1 MGQIV
6 TAPQNWPFIV
16 ALGVMLGL
24 ALLETLIFLLG
35 GSLFGFVDDLLPD
48 SLDGDVD
55 VDVAAEADLSAP
67 SASSGMLEQVLGWFA
82 VGRVPFL
89 VIVIALLTSFGLIGL
104 TLQGVLRQMTGFPLP
119 ASLAA
124 IPALVGASFTTRWL
138 ALRIA
143 RIIPKEETS
152 AVSRDSFI
160 GRVATVTLGSARSGE
175 PTQARLTDSHGQAHY
190 VMVEP
195 DRASDVLVEGEH
207 VLLVSRSNG
216 VFRAIR
222 AENQAL
228 LGP

>member
-6 TAPQNWPFIV
+6 TAPQNWPFVV

-24 ALLETLIFLLG
+24 ALLETLILLLG

-48 SLDGDVD
+48 SPDGD

-67 SASSGMLEQVLGWFA
+67 GASSGMLAQVLGWFA

-89 VIVIALLTSFGLIGL
+89 VVMIALLTSFGLIGL
-104 TLQGVLRQMTGFPLP
+104 TLQAVLRQMTGYPLP

-160 GRVATVTLGSARSGE
+160 GRVATVTLGTARSGE
-175 PTQARLTDSHGQAHY
+175 PTQARLTDSHGQTHY

-195 DRASDVLVEGEH
+195 DRASDVCVEGER

>member
-1 MGQIV
+1 VGQIV
-6 TAPQNWPFIV
+6 TAPQNWPFVV

-24 ALLETLIFLLG
+24 AGLEMLVLLLG

-55 VDVAAEADLSAP
+55 VAAEADIGGPDS
-67 SASSGMLEQVLGWFA
+67 SSGMLDQILGWFA
-82 VGRVPFL
+82 VGQVPFL
-89 VIVIALLTSFGLIGL
+89 VVVIALLTSFGLLGL
-104 TLQGVLRQMTGFPLP
+104 ALQGVLANLTGYTLP

-124 IPALVGASFTTRWL
+124 IPAFVGASFSTRWL

-143 RIIPKEETS
+143 RLIPNAETS

-160 GRVATVTLGSARSGE
+160 GRVATITLGSARSGE
-175 PTQARLTDSHGQAHY
+175 PTQARLTDTHGQAHY

-195 DRASDVLVEGEH
+195 DHAAEVLAEGER
-207 VLLVSRSNG
+207 VLLVSRSNM

-228 LGP
+228 IDP

>member
-6 TAPQNWPFIV
+6 TAPHNWPFIV

-24 ALLETLIFLLG
+24 AVLETLILLLG
-35 GSLFGFVDDLLPD
+35 GSLLGFVDDLLPD
-48 SLDGDVD
+48 SLDGN
-55 VDVAAEADLSAP
+55 VDVAAETHLPAP
-67 SASSGMLEQVLGWFA
+67 GASSGMLEQVLGWFA

-89 VIVIALLTSFGLIGL
+89 VIVIALLTAFGLIGL
-104 TLQGVLRQMTGFPLP
+104 TLQAVLQQMTGYPLP
-119 ASLAA
+119 ASVAA

-160 GRVATVTLGSARSGE
+160 GRIANVTLGSARSGE
-175 PTQARLTDSHGQAHY
+175 PTQARLTDSHGQTHY

-195 DRASDVLVEGEH
+195 DRASDVLVEGER

-216 VFRAIR
+216 IFRAIR

>member
-1 MGQIV
+1 VGQIV

-24 ALLETLIFLLG
+24 ALLEALILVLG

-48 SLDGDVD
+48 SLDGDV
-55 VDVAAEADLSAP
+55 AADADLSAP
-67 SASSGMLEQVLGWFA
+67 NASSGMLEQVLGWFA

-89 VIVIALLTSFGLIGL
+89 VVVIALLTAFGLIGL
-104 TLQGVLRQMTGFPLP
+104 TLQGVLRQLTGYPLP

-138 ALRIA
+138 ALQIA

-160 GRVATVTLGSARSGE
+160 GRIATVTLGSARSGE
-175 PTQARLTDSHGQAHY
+175 PTQGRLTDSHGQTHY

-195 DRASDVLVEGEH
+195 DRAADVLAEGER
-207 VLLVSRSNG
+207 VLLVSRCNG
-216 VFRAIR
+216 VFRVIR
-222 AENQAL
+222 AEGEAL

>member
-1 MGQIV
+1 VGQMV

-24 ALLETLIFLLG
+24 ALLETLILLLG
-35 GSLFGFVDDLLPD
+35 GSLFGFVDDLVPD

-55 VDVAAEADLSAP
+55 VAAEVDLSAP

-89 VIVIALLTSFGLIGL
+89 VIIIMLLTSFGLIGL
-104 TLQGVLRQMTGFPLP
+104 TLQAVLRQMTGYPLP

-124 IPALVGASFTTRWL
+124 IPALVAASFTTRWL

-160 GRVATVTLGSARSGE
+160 GRVATVTLGSARSSE
-175 PTQARLTDSHGQAHY
+175 PTQARLTDSHGQTHY

-195 DRASDVLVEGEH
+195 DRPSDVLVEGER

-222 AENQAL
+222 AEGEAL

>member
-1 MGQIV
+1 MGQII
-6 TAPQNWPFIV
+6 TAPQNWPCVV

-24 ALLETLIFLLG
+24 ALLETLILLLG

-48 SLDGDVD
+48 SPDGD

-67 SASSGMLEQVLGWFA
+67 GASSGMLVQVLGWFA

-89 VIVIALLTSFGLIGL
+89 VVVIALLTSFGLVGL
-104 TLQGVLRQMTGFPLP
+104 ILQAVLRQMTGYPLP

-138 ALRIA
+138 ALQIA

-160 GRVATVTLGSARSGE
+160 GRVATVTLGTARSGE
-175 PTQARLTDSHGQAHY
+175 PTQARLTDSHGQTHY

-195 DRASDVLVEGEH
+195 DRAADVCVEGER

>member
-1 MGQIV
+1 MGQII
-6 TAPQNWPFIV
+6 TAPQNWPFVV

-24 ALLETLIFLLG
+24 ALLETLILLLG

-48 SLDGDVD
+48 SPDGD

-67 SASSGMLEQVLGWFA
+67 GASSGMLVQVLGWFA

-89 VIVIALLTSFGLIGL
+89 VVVIALLTSFGLVGL
-104 TLQGVLRQMTGFPLP
+104 ILQAVLRQMTGYPLP

-138 ALRIA
+138 ALQIA

-160 GRVATVTLGSARSGE
+160 GRVATVTLGTARSGE
-175 PTQARLTDSHGQAHY
+175 PTQARLTDSHGQTHY

-195 DRASDVLVEGEH
+195 DRAADVCVEGER

>member
-1 MGQIV
+1 VGQIV

-24 ALLETLIFLLG
+24 ALLEALILILG

-55 VDVAAEADLSAP
+55 VAAEADLSAP
-67 SASSGMLEQVLGWFA
+67 NASSGMLEQVLGWFA

-89 VIVIALLTSFGLIGL
+89 VVVIALLTAFGLIGL
-104 TLQGVLRQMTGFPLP
+104 TLQGVLRQLTGYPLP

-124 IPALVGASFTTRWL
+124 IPAFVGASFTTRWL
-138 ALRIA
+138 ALQIA

-160 GRVATVTLGSARSGE
+160 GRIATVTLGSARSGE
-175 PTQARLTDSHGQAHY
+175 PTQGRLIDSHGQTHY

-195 DRASDVLVEGEH
+195 DRAADVLAEGER
-207 VLLVSRSNG
+207 VLLVSRCNG

-222 AENQAL
+222 AEGEAL

>member
-1 MGQIV
+1 VGQIV

-35 GSLFGFVDDLLPD
+35 GSLSGFIDDLLPD
-48 SLDGDVD
+48 GPDGDID
-55 VDVAAEADLSAP
+55 VPAEADLSAP
-67 SASSGMLEQVLGWFA
+67 GASSGMLEQVLGWFA

-89 VIVIALLTSFGLIGL
+89 VIVIALLTSFGLVGL
-104 TLQGVLRQMTGFPLP
+104 TLQAVLRQAMGYPLP

-124 IPALVGASFTTRWL
+124 IPALVGASFSTRWL

-175 PTQARLTDSHGQAHY
+175 PTQARLTDSHGQTHY
-190 VMVEP
+190 VMLEP
-195 DRASDVLVEGEH
+195 DRASDVLVEGER

-222 AENQAL
+222 AEGEAL

>member
-24 ALLETLIFLLG
+24 ALLEALVLILG

-55 VDVAAEADLSAP
+55 VAAEADLSAP
-67 SASSGMLEQVLGWFA
+67 NASSGMLEQVLGWFA

-89 VIVIALLTSFGLIGL
+89 VVVIALLTAFGLIGL
-104 TLQGVLRQMTGFPLP
+104 ILQGVLRQLTGYPLP

-124 IPALVGASFTTRWL
+124 IPALVGASFATRWL
-138 ALRIA
+138 TLQIA

-160 GRVATVTLGSARSGE
+160 GRIATVTLGSARSGE
-175 PTQARLTDSHGQAHY
+175 PTQGRLVDSHGQTHY

-195 DRASDVLVEGEH
+195 DRAADVLAEGER
-207 VLLVSRSNG
+207 VLLVSRCNG

-222 AENQAL
+222 AEGEAL

>member
-1 MGQIV
+1 VGQIV

-24 ALLETLIFLLG
+24 ALLEALILIVG

-48 SLDGDVD
+48 TLNGDVD
-55 VDVAAEADLSAP
+55 VGAEVDSPAP
-67 SASSGMLEQVLGWFA
+67 NASSGMLEQVLGWFA

-89 VIVIALLTSFGLIGL
+89 VVVIALLTSFGLVGL
-104 TLQGVLRQMTGFPLP
+104 TLQAVLRQMTGFPLP

-160 GRVATVTLGSARSGE
+160 GRIAMITLGSARSNE
-175 PTQARLTDSHGQAHY
+175 PTQARLTDSHGQTHY

-195 DRASDVLVEGEH
+195 DRASDVFAEGER

-216 VFRAIR
+216 RFTAIR
-222 AENQAL
+222 AEGKAL
-228 LGP
+228 LDP